1 MRLVRT
7 DSEFHNQSEHHVDY
21 RGGIQMKT
29 VSEKSAT
36 KLWTEK
42 YYFETV
48 KEDWSV
54 YKLADGSTIRF
65 KPVVYKIVR
74 TNESN
79 SEWRADLTI

>member
-1 MRLVRT
+1 
-7 DSEFHNQSEHHVDY
+7 
-21 RGGIQMKT
+21 MKT
-29 VSEKSAT
+29 VSVKIGDKVVDGEVID
-36 KLWTEK
+36 
-42 YYFETV
+42 FETV

-79 SEWRADLTI
+79 SDGEPIYHIEWSPMMVSNVPAELLKKKPQ